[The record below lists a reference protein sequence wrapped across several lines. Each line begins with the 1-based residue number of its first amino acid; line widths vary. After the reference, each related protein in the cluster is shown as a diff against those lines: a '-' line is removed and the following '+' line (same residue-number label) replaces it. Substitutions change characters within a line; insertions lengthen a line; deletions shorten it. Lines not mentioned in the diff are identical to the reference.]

1 MTETNSY
8 QAGNAAYCTLLPC
21 LRICPSQT
29 REPWTIC
36 TILHKKWPHC
46 HIALPKPGHSMV
58 IISDNGDVLWGRHWT
73 ELSNV
78 VWCICHYVASV
89 CVLGWTWNLECCTWH
104 CSTGCVQE
112 FVMGVTTLALCPGQA
127 LVHNWPFEGP
137 HCAAISCSMTDLCQW
152 LSPMESAR
160 HTSKINW
167 KYTTIS
173 PYGGRTTAPCMV
185 SFMP

>member
-1 MTETNSY
+1 M
-8 QAGNAAYCTLLPC
+8 
-21 LRICPSQT
+21 
-29 REPWTIC
+29 
-36 TILHKKWPHC
+36 
-46 HIALPKPGHSMV
+46 
-58 IISDNGDVLWGRHWT
+58 LWGRHWT

-152 LSPMESAR
+152 LSPMGICTAHR
-160 HTSKINW
+160 QIHW

-173 PYGGRTTAPCMV
+173 PHGAGQLHPAWLASCHRGGGGLGCIAHLVQWCLMHRLIHLASPMV
-185 SFMP
+185 YRALLHLCQKTRLQKSRQRAKPKKK